1 MNMAFIR
8 LKKEDVGNK
17 NEAITLALRLEIV
30 SCVGV
35 WEKGGGKEKRRRPM
49 GKGGGWRDVL
59 LISRSAI
66 VESC

>member
-8 LKKEDVGNK
+8 LKKEDDGNK

-35 WEKGGGKEKRRRPM
+35 WEKGGGKEKRRRPR
-49 GKGGGWRDVL
+49 WREG
-59 LISRSAI
+59 RI
-66 VESC
+66 VNFAVCYCGELY